1 MKRLLFVFLAVIVF
15 SAAAIGFTNDYNSI
29 QSIYESQGGN
39 AAGDNAIQQVPPPQP
54 GKNTGLYDFKPKA
67 AATPAADNSLG
78 EIVVTARKMAEYE
91 GLVTRSIN
99 IITEEK
105 IKAAAYLKLEEALSE
120 IPGLS
125 VLKYGPYEGLSS
137 LNMRGASSK
146 QSLVLYE
153 GIPLNDIFTGGVDLN
168 MVEMS
173 GVGRIEVIKG
183 GMSSIYGADAA
194 AGVVNLL
201 KEKKKMT
208 IADLS
213 VSYGSDDF
221 QKYSLSSDYK
231 IAGVKYSI
239 TGNEEKSSGYME
251 NSGFLKRSAGARLS
265 FSGDA
270 IDSKISGYYMKR
282 EEGIP
287 FNQFGPSPLA
297 KQFDEI
303 FALGAEETLKFNETK
318 VVVSGYYRGGDLA
331 FKNPDIFVNDR
342 HIKNE
347 GKVSVMSS
355 YTAGP
360 VNVYGGYEFSN
371 KSAKSLKTGNKSTGN
386 HAVITNATA
395 YLFEKLVLTAA
406 VREDVHSV
414 YGMVTSFSG
423 GARYALAESTDV
435 FASVSQAFSEP
446 TFGDLFW
453 DETLDFYGVYTS
465 TTKGNQALKPEKAMS
480 YEAGITKKDGN
491 MSEKIVLYR
500 RDVTDMIRWVTET
513 DGYMTYDV
521 SSPVNLDRA
530 VILGAELEAE
540 FTLFD
545 FVTITAAYSYLD
557 ARDAITGKKLSYSPE
572 DSVYAKAE
580 FKLPFNTKLSAGVRY
595 IDSRLDNAGEYMKEY
610 YIYDLS
616 ARHIISENA
625 SIFANVDNV
634 LDNREYQVVNKHPM
648 RGRTIN
654 AGVNVTF

>member
-1 MKRLLFVFLAVIVF
+1 MKRLMLGLFAVIVF
-15 SAAAIGFTNDYNSI
+15 SAAATGFTSDYNSI

-39 AAGDNAIQQVPPPQP
+39 AAGDNAIQQVPQQQP

-67 AATPAADNSLG
+67 AVTPAADNSLG

-91 GLVTRSIN
+91 GLVTKSID
-99 IITEEK
+99 IISEEK
-105 IKAAAYLKLEEALSE
+105 IKASGAVKLEDVLSE
-120 IPGLS
+120 LPGLS
-125 VLKYGPYEGLSS
+125 VLKYGSYEGLAS
-137 LNMRGASSK
+137 LNIRGASSR

-168 MVEMS
+168 LVEMS
-173 GVGRIEVIKG
+173 GIGRVEVIKG

-201 KEKKKMT
+201 KEKKKMA
-208 IADLS
+208 IADIS
-213 VSYGSDDF
+213 ASFGSDNF

-231 IAGVKYSI
+231 IGGVKYSV
-239 TGNEEKSSGYME
+239 TGNEEKSPGYMQ
-251 NSGFLKRSAGARLS
+251 NSGFFKRSAGARIS

-270 IDSKISGYYMKR
+270 IDSKLSGYYIKR

-297 KQFDEI
+297 KQFDEL
-303 FALGAEETLKFNETK
+303 FAVGAEETLKFNETK

-331 FKNPDIFVNDR
+331 FKNPDIYVDDR

-386 HAVITNATA
+386 HAVLTNATA

-423 GARYALAESTDV
+423 GARYSIADSTDV

-453 DETLDFYGVYTS
+453 DETLDFGGYIS
-465 TTKGNQALKPEKAMS
+465 TTKGNQALKPEKSMS
-480 YEAGITKKDGN
+480 YEAGITKKEGN
-491 MSEKIVLYR
+491 ISEKIVLYR

-513 DGYMTYDV
+513 DWATYDK
-521 SSPVNLDRA
+521 SSAENLDRA
-530 VILGAELEAE
+530 VIMGAEVEAE
-540 FTLFD
+540 FVLFD
-545 FVTITAAYSYLD
+545 FITLTGAYSYLD
-557 ARDAITGKKLSYSPE
+557 ARDKKTGKKLSYSPE

-580 FKLPFNTKLSAGVRY
+580 FKLPFSTKLSAGVRY

-616 ARHIISENA
+616 VRHIISENA
-625 SIFANVDNV
+625 SVFANVDNV
-634 LDNREYQVVNKHPM
+634 LDNREYQVVNKYPM
-648 RGRTIN
+648 QGRTIN
-654 AGVNVTF
+654 AGVNLSF